1 MIPSLSII
9 WDTSVKRSFSPAL
22 LIIQLYNLDRK
33 GRINACFFY
42 FSKRGCSLATL
53 MISNLILFPL
63 SLCTKRFKRYFICLS
78 TLPLLALLI
87 FRLSRLSSVNLFH
100 LFPESFDN
108 SLGQLPCHL
117 LEQSIPIKL
126 EYFCPKFRVS
136 FSMKLGSF
144 GEKWCLVTII
154 WLPGVFIISNSEN
167 RSRKCVG
174 FFCLFLRNVMCSY

>member
-63 SLCTKRFKRYFICLS
+63 SLCTERFKRYFICLS

-100 LFPESFDN
+100 WFPESFDN

-144 GEKWCLVTII
+144 GEKWCLVIII